1 MSIPVYVFDGFLE
14 SGKTSFIA
22 SVLQDPGFTVDEHTL
37 IIQCEQG
44 IEEFEPDM
52 LRKTNTVVEYVEDE
66 DEFDAGLLYSFVKRH
81 HPDRVII
88 EMNGMWDLEAAVQNL
103 PAIMEIYQFIITIN
117 AETFEIYSMNMG
129 QRMIQHIS
137 AGDTIVINRA
147 TEKTREL
154 IRNRNIRSMNPRASI
169 YFENDDGTS
178 EDYGEGMPP
187 PYDLDADIVEIDDP
201 WFGIFYLHALEN
213 PEEYDGK
220 KVRFKA
226 NIYKGENLADDEFVP
241 GRLGMVCCANDERF
255 VGFIAK
261 ANGFEIPEEH
271 TWQMITARIEIEELE
286 QYREPGPVLYIED
299 ISPADP
305 PEDEVVMFSY

>member
-117 AETFEIYSMNMG
+117 AETFEI
-129 QRMIQHIS
+129 
-137 AGDTIVINRA
+137 
-147 TEKTREL
+147 
-154 IRNRNIRSMNPRASI
+154 
-169 YFENDDGTS
+169 
-178 EDYGEGMPP
+178 
-187 PYDLDADIVEIDDP
+187 
-201 WFGIFYLHALEN
+201 
-213 PEEYDGK
+213 
-220 KVRFKA
+220 
-226 NIYKGENLADDEFVP
+226 
-241 GRLGMVCCANDERF
+241 
-255 VGFIAK
+255 
-261 ANGFEIPEEH
+261 
-271 TWQMITARIEIEELE
+271 
-286 QYREPGPVLYIED
+286 
-299 ISPADP
+299 
-305 PEDEVVMFSY
+305 